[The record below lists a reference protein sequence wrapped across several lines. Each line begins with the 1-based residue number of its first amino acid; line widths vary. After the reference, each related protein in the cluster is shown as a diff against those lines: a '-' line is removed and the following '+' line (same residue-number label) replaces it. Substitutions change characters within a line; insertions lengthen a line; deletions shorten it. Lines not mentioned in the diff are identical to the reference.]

1 MESTER
7 IRGMKELVM
16 GSIAVKKHESYA
28 GLHTLWLAS
37 LGGALEFY
45 DFVIFVF
52 FTSVLAKLFFSAG
65 TEEWVRQVET
75 FGIFSVGYLAR
86 PLGGVV
92 LAHFGDT
99 LGRKRVFTFSILLM
113 AIPTLLIGFIPTY
126 QSIGIAAPLLLVGMR
141 ILQGVAIGGEA
152 PGAWV
157 FVAEHARK
165 RQTGFAIGLLTGG
178 LSLGIFLGS
187 LVATVMN
194 IAFSSAQIASGFWRI
209 PFLIGGVFGF
219 GALLLR
225 RRLSETPVFE
235 EIRST
240 ASAARELPLRSVLRR
255 HLFAIGISVV
265 STWTLTAS
273 IVVVILMTPVL
284 LEKLFHLD
292 PLSTQLANLAGTASL
307 ATSTVLVGAA
317 TDRFGL
323 RHVAVPILLLLIV
336 GSYGLYAGVGYAPS
350 LLVPLYVLAGL
361 GTGAV
366 VLTPIVMVRA
376 FPPLVRFTGVSFSY
390 NVAYAIFGG
399 LTPPFVAWLVHVSY
413 LGPANYVA
421 VAGVAGLIAVLV
433 APVGES
439 VKEGKRLSVS
449 LPSMKKLEESPFDN
463 LCSGI

>member
-1 MESTER
+1 
-7 IRGMKELVM
+7 M
-16 GSIAVKKHESYA
+16 GSIAVKQHKSDA

-52 FTSVLAKLFFSAG
+52 FTSVLAKLFFSSG
-65 TEEWVRQVET
+65 TAEWLRQVET

-92 LAHFGDT
+92 LAHYGDT

-113 AIPTLLIGFIPTY
+113 AIPTLLIGLIPTY

-165 RQTGFAIGLLTGG
+165 RQTGFAIGLLTAG

-194 IAFSSAQIASGFWRI
+194 VAFNSTQIAAGFWRI

-225 RRLSETPVFE
+225 QRLSETPVFE

-240 ASAARELPLRSVLRR
+240 AAAARELPLRLVLRK
-255 HLFAIGISVV
+255 HLFGIAISVV

-273 IVVVILMTPVL
+273 IVVVILMTPTL
-284 LEKLFHLD
+284 LQKLLHLD
-292 PLSTQLANLAGTASL
+292 PFSTQVANLAGTAAL
-307 ATSTVLVGAA
+307 ALSTVLIGAA
-317 TDRFGL
+317 TDRFGV
-323 RHVAVPILLLLIV
+323 RRVAVPILLTLIL
-336 GSYGLYAGVGYAPS
+336 GAYGLYEGVGRAPS
-350 LLVPLYVLAGL
+350 LLLPLYILAGI

-366 VLTPIVMVRA
+366 VLTPIIMVRA

-390 NVAYAIFGG
+390 NVAYAILGG
-399 LTPPFVAWLVHVSY
+399 LTPPLVAWLVHLDP

-421 VAGVAGLIAVLV
+421 VAGIAGLIAVLV
-433 APVGES
+433 APAGES
-439 VKEGKRLSVS
+439 VKERKHLSVS
-449 LPSMKKLEESPFDN
+449 LPTVKKLEESPFDN